1 MTLDATLAL
10 LQAAADPSR
19 LRLLAA
25 LAQGEATVA
34 ELVQALEQSQPRI
47 SRHLRLLDEAGLVEH
62 FRESRWVY
70 YRLARGQPALDLA
83 TLIQQLAD
91 SDDAQIRGD
100 AGRLAALRQQRER
113 EALRGRLR
121 LAALPAAGASPLA
134 EADLAA
140 GLDAV
145 LGDGPL
151 GRVLDIGAGT
161 GTVLRLLGQRV
172 EEGTGVDSSR
182 QMRLLARARLQ
193 AAGLPQCSLRD
204 ADAHELPFPDRHF
217 DLVIVDGVLQRSPRP
232 AVLLAEAARVLAD
245 HGRLLVLDRILPAV
259 HEPGPPTPGTLN
271 EHDLHAWLRRAG
283 LAPARRHWLP
293 GRAPDQALI
302 TALRVQPLSPTAT
315 PTRTGTDD

>member
-47 SRHLRLLDEAGLVEH
+47 SRHLRLLDEAGLVDH

-70 YRLARGQPALDLA
+70 YRLSREPAALPLA
-83 TLIQQLAD
+83 ALVQQLAD
-91 SDDAQIRGD
+91 SDDPLLRAD
-100 AGRLAALRQQRER
+100 AGRLAGLRQQRER

-121 LAALPAAGASPLA
+121 LAALPAAGASPLD
-134 EADLAA
+134 EDDLAA
-140 GLDAV
+140 GLEAV
-145 LGDGPL
+145 LGEGPL
-151 GRVLDIGAGT
+151 GRVLDIGAGA
-161 GTVLRLLGQRV
+161 GTVLRLLGPRV
-172 EEGTGVDSSR
+172 EEGIGIDSSR

-217 DLVIVDGVLQRSPRP
+217 DLVIVDGVLQRSARP
-232 AVLLAEAARVLAD
+232 AGLLAEAARVLSGQ
-245 HGRLLVLDRILPAV
+245 GRLLVLDRILPAV
-259 HEPGPPTPGTLN
+259 RAAGPPPPGTLN
-271 EHDLHAWLRRAG
+271 ESELHAWLRGAG
-283 LAPARRHWLP
+283 LVPARRHWLP

-302 TALRVQPLSPTAT
+302 TALRQPPVTEAN
-315 PTRTGTDD
+315 TRTGTDD